1 MTGRTGNVVGMLRAA
16 PTPGHRRSRG
26 AAFAVAV
33 TLGAM
38 AVLGA
43 CAKSPSD
50 PQLVDAL
57 TKSGIPKAEAT
68 CASKAIHASLTK
80 AEIEQI
86 VERGSGGAPQD
97 DPKRTDDSLDKVRA
111 ALTVCRDTAAA
122 LTTTTSTEPVTVVVT
137 NPTTPIGGGSAPAP
151 GSNDASSTTST
162 TVAGG

>member
-1 MTGRTGNVVGMLRAA
+1 MLRAA
-16 PTPGHRRSRG
+16 PAPGHRRTRV
-26 AAFAVAV
+26 AALALAV

-43 CAKSPSD
+43 CAKTPTD

-57 TKSGIPKAEAT
+57 VKSGIPKAEAT

-80 AEIEQI
+80 AQIARI
-86 VERGSGGAPQD
+86 VERGSSGAPQD
-97 DPKRTDDSLDKVRA
+97 DATRTDDPLDKVRA
-111 ALTVCRDTAAA
+111 ALTTCRDTAAA
-122 LTTTTSTEPVTVVVT
+122 LTTTTSTVPVTVVIT

>member
-1 MTGRTGNVVGMLRAA
+1 VL
-16 PTPGHRRSRG
+16 S
-26 AAFAVAV
+26 V

-43 CAKSPSD
+43 CSKAPSD

-80 AEIEQI
+80 AQIAQI

-97 DPKRTDDSLDKVRA
+97 DTTRTDDPLDKVRA

-122 LTTTTSTEPVTVVVT
+122 LTTSTSTVPVTVVVT
-137 NPTTPIGGGSAPAP
+137 NTSVPIGGASAPAP
-151 GSNDASSTTST
+151 GSADGSSTTST